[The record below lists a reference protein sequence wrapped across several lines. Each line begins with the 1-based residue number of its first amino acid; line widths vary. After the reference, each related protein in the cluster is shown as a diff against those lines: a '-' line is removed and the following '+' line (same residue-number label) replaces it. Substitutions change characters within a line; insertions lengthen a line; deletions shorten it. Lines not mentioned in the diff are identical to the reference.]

1 MTSAT
6 QIAGTYDR
14 RVILSTLW
22 VFAML
27 NYLYADVFTAI
38 FDSAAMQRMVTGM
51 TDGIVLA
58 WAVFMEIA
66 MAMVLL
72 SRILRHRVNRWAN
85 IAAGALNT
93 ASVAWSLMGGAPR
106 PYYAFYA
113 AIEMA
118 CTVFIVW
125 YAWTWK
131 S

>member
-14 RVILSTLW
+14 KVILSTLW

-27 NYLYADVFTAI
+27 NYLYADVFTVI
-38 FDSAAMQRMVTGM
+38 FDSAAVQSMVRGM

-66 MAMVLL
+66 IAMVLL
-72 SRILRHRVNRWAN
+72 SRILRRRVNRWAN
-85 IAAGALNT
+85 IAAGTLNT
-93 ASVAWSLMGGAPR
+93 ASVAWSLMGGVPR

-113 AIEMA
+113 TIEMA

-125 YAWTWK
+125 YAWTWR